1 MHALSQ
7 SSSTAPKSPK
17 EISEMPSCTS
27 HKTDNNIFELL
38 LFFFDFTYIWLE
50 IITKGRNHA
59 NGGPKKSWT
68 KLKEVESTNVHYHF
82 TPNWFCDGISL
93 FELTYSS
100 HVTCIYSHFHC
111 TVVTCQSLFRAQ
123 TKFHVASAFN
133 VSPCAQVEP
142 SFLLLSA
149 FFYGS
154 GHVSQCF
161 YMHS

>member
-7 SSSTAPKSPK
+7 TSSTAPKSPE

-27 HKTDNNIFELL
+27 HRTDGQQKI
-38 LFFFDFTYIWLE
+38 FFFTSCKFGHNME
-50 IITKGRNHA
+50 IIMKGHNHA

-68 KLKEVESTNVHYHF
+68 KLKEVDCTNVHYHF
-82 TPNWFCDGISL
+82 TPSWFCDGISL
-93 FELTYSS
+93 FELTYTLL
-100 HVTCIYSHFHC
+100 VTCIYSHFHC
-111 TVVTCQSLFRAQ
+111 TLGLFRAQ

-149 FFYGS
+149 FFLWFGS
-154 GHVSQCF
+154 SQSVLL
-161 YMHS
+161 HAQLS